1 MAEWAVVRRGQS
13 GYFTLLGFE
22 GEVRTAVRSRFAG
35 GGRFMLRGCMLDDLN
50 SLFRAC
56 GGLGAVTFHRG
67 WFVIL
72 RSGWG
77 APGDAALIG

>member
-1 MAEWAVVRRGQS
+1 MVRRGQS

-22 GEVRTAVRSRFAG
+22 GEVWTAVRGGSTG
-35 GGRFMLRGCMLDDLN
+35 GGGFMFRGCMLDDLN
-50 SLFRAC
+50 SLFRDC
-56 GGLGAVTFHRG
+56 GGLGALTFHRG

-77 APGDAALIG
+77 APGDTVLIG